1 MNLIKM
7 ENTLTKDLID
17 KIYSMIIY
25 EQPKDLLIQ
34 IKTYNYKKQYIT
46 LCYEYI
52 IQHWSYYFI
61 DALEIFWKLY
71 YISTIEDNYAF
82 WYDKNY
88 IAKCLVNYKN
98 YVSISNYNLYNS
110 EIIRVLDNKN
120 FMLKKLSIKKYITKY
135 IMILKDHHIDF
146 IINHLL
152 MWGNLDI
159 NYVEKSI
166 DQDESLKNFSIKVIQ
181 DSYLYKAPKT
191 KFVNIHSIYNSYL
204 I

>member
-1 MNLIKM
+1 MDFKKM

-25 EQPKDLLIQ
+25 EQPKDLLVQ
-34 IKTYNYKKQYIT
+34 IKTYKYKKQYIT
-46 LCYEYI
+46 LCYKYI
-52 IQHWSYYFI
+52 IQHWNYCFI

-71 YISTIEDNYAF
+71 YISNIEDNYAF
-82 WYDKNY
+82 WYDTNY
-88 IAKCLVNYKN
+88 IAQCLVNYKT
-98 YVSISNYNLYNS
+98 YVSISNYNLFNS

-166 DQDESLKNFSIKVIQ
+166 DQDESLKHFSIKVIQ
-181 DSYLYKAPKT
+181 DAYLYKAPKT
-191 KFVNIHSIYNSYL
+191 KLVSIHSIYNSYL

>member
-82 WYDKNY
+82 WYDTNY
-88 IAKCLVNYKN
+88 IAECLINYKS

-166 DQDESLKNFSIKVIQ
+166 DQDESLKHFSIKVIQ